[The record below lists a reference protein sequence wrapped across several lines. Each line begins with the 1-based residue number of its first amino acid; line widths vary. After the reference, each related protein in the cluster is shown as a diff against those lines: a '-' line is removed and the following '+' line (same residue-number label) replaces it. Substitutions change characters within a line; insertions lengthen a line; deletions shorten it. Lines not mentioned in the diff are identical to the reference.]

1 MNIFLIVKDLL
12 ISSFLDVG
20 RVFAELWGVVS
31 GQFP

>member
-1 MNIFLIVKDLL
+1 MNNFLIVRYLL
-12 ISSFLDVG
+12 ISYFLDVG